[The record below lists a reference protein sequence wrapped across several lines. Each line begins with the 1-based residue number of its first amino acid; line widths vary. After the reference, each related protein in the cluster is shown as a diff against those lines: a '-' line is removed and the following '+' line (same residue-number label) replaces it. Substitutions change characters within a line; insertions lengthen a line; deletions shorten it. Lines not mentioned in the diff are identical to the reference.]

1 MMGWGWQW
9 PIEHR
14 PGRTAPD
21 PEENDI
27 VRELTLTQGL
37 AELIATK
44 PVTPCDLEQAALYTL
59 DALANAL
66 AGRATQPGA
75 ILLRWARESVAADAA
90 HRAFLLGALTHI
102 LETDDLHRASVV
114 HPGCVVVPAAW
125 AVAAREGIRGHAM
138 LKAVL
143 WGFEATTRVGMAVG
157 PSHYRIWHN
166 TATCGPY
173 GSAMAVAALLGL
185 DAPATVHALGNAGTQ
200 SAGLWQFLESGAM
213 TKHLHA
219 GRAAE
224 AGVLAAEL
232 ARFGFTGPPA
242 ILEGAKG
249 WFAASCPDADPEAV
263 LCAPDDPWQLL
274 QTSIKPWPSCRHT
287 HPAIDAAQELR
298 QRIVAG
304 TIERVEVDT
313 YPAALEVCD
322 RSDPQSDYEAK
333 FSLQHCVAA
342 ALARETVDFAAF
354 AAPARAEL
362 AELRDRVQARV
373 AEPYCTAYPLA
384 WGSAVTV
391 TVRGGERL
399 TVQRTH
405 AKGDPEAP
413 LSPIEL
419 IAKARML
426 MNYGGVHEPDRL
438 IDAILALTDDTALPE
453 LP

>member
-1 MMGWGWQW
+1 MEM
-9 PIEHR
+9 
-14 PGRTAPD
+14 
-21 PEENDI
+21 
-27 VRELTLTQGL
+27 RESTLTQQL
-37 AELIATK
+37 TELIAAK
-44 PVTPCDLEQAALYTL
+44 PVAPTDLEQAALLTL
-59 DALANAL
+59 DAMANAL
-66 AGRATQPGA
+66 AGRATEPGV
-75 ILLRWARESVAADAA
+75 ILLRWAGATAATDAA
-90 HRAFLLGALTHI
+90 RGAFLLGALTHI

-173 GSAMAVAALLGL
+173 GSAMAAAALLQL

-200 SAGLWQFLESGAM
+200 SSGLWQFLEAGTM

-224 AGVLAAEL
+224 AGVLAADL
-232 ARFGFTGPPA
+232 ARFGFTGPPS

-249 WFAASCPDADPEAV
+249 WFTATCPDADPGAV
-263 LCAPDDPWQLL
+263 TRDPDGPWQLL
-274 QTSIKPWPSCRHT
+274 RTSIKPWPSCRHT
-287 HPAIDAAQELR
+287 HPAIDAAHELR
-298 QRIVAG
+298 HRIVAG
-304 TIERVEVDT
+304 TIEQIEVET

-322 RSDPQSDYEAK
+322 RPMPQSDYEAK

-342 ALARETVDFAAF
+342 ALARENVDFNAF
-354 AAPARAEL
+354 TAPARAEL
-362 AELRDRVQARV
+362 ADLRERTSMRV
-373 AEPYCTAYPLA
+373 AEPYASAYPRA

-391 TVRGGERL
+391 TVRGGERV
-399 TVQRTH
+399 TVRRTH

-413 LSPIEL
+413 LSPVEL

-426 MNYGGVHEPDRL
+426 MTFGGVREPDRL
-438 IDAILALTDDTALPE
+438 IDAMLALTDDSALPD